1 MTLPVADAWGEPALA
16 APSVRAEPGVGYS
29 FETPVW
35 PRAAGLLGDVA
46 PRQTVV
52 TDADP
57 DGEYAYVKWVD
68 ESAHPPRVRVQRLV
82 RLTETMFVHDTWIDP
97 TPAG

>member
-1 MTLPVADAWGEPALA
+1 VTLPVADAWGEPALA

-46 PRQTVV
+46 PQTVAV
-52 TDADP
+52 ADDP
-57 DGEYAYVKWVD
+57 DAQDAYVEWLD
-68 ESAHPPRVRVQRLV
+68 ESVTPPRRRLQRLV
-82 RLTETMFVHDTWIDP
+82 RLSEGMFVHDGDGWVDP
-97 TPAG
+97 T